1 MSYITLPASLVFV
14 TATQAIENIKAIR
27 ERAVDKFLAPI
38 IEKSNKKF
46 LFFFPRTP
54 ITKESYL
61 EAYKNKTL
69 DSYERI
75 FFSYALY
82 KHTDQMFRSLQLAA
96 AAHIL
101 IEASKSPDAAFNIT
115 VSDLSIIT
123 EFGTL
128 HASKKI

>member
-69 DSYERI
+69 DSYERL
-75 FFSYALY
+75 FFSYALF
-82 KHTDQMFRSLQLAA
+82 KHTDQMFRSLQLAG

-101 IEASKSPDAAFNIT
+101 IEASKSPAAPFNIS
-115 VSDLSIIT
+115 VDDLTIIT

-128 HASKKI
+128 NASKKI